1 MTSDEQ
7 AGGRAVGRNDSP
19 RAGVGAIALALLAT
33 GWAAHAA
40 PPQTEP
46 AGNAR
51 SVAAAPGGSALKLHV
66 PSPDWRD
73 QIIYFV
79 MTDRFNDG
87 DPGNNDQGA
96 GEFEAGNNSKY
107 NGGDLR
113 GIEQK
118 IDYIRGLGAT
128 ALWITP
134 PVANQW
140 WDPQHQ
146 YSGYHG
152 YWAEN
157 FKAVDRHVG
166 NLDDYRRLSHAL
178 HSAGMYLVQD
188 IVVNHTGNFFSYG
201 KNWRASDPAF
211 GYQPNPGS
219 LPVTRPSQ
227 APFDMND
234 PRDAAQRKAGI
245 YHWTPEV
252 ADYSDTRQEHNYQ
265 MSGLDDLN
273 TENPQVRAAL
283 RDSYAY
289 WIREVGVDA
298 YRVDTAFYV
307 PPDYFRD
314 FLHAK
319 DPQHPG
325 IAEVARQT
333 GRDNFL
339 VFGEG
344 FGMDAARENKYTRK
358 IERYMT
364 GADGRAL
371 LPGMLN
377 FPLYGTAADVFARGK
392 PTAELGRRIAQMMR
406 LHRRPHLMPT
416 FVDNHDVD
424 RFLAGGSVAAL
435 KQNLL
440 LIMTLP
446 GIPTIYYGT
455 EQGFVAQRAAMFKAG
470 FQSGG
475 RDRFDT
481 DAPLYK
487 YIQSLAKLRTSNKVL
502 SRGTPTVLRQS
513 EAAAGPFAYRM
524 SLGDEH
530 LLVAFNSSGSAVLL
544 DNVASGLPPGTLL
557 RGQFAID
564 GQASDIV
571 VGADGVFSLKLPAR
585 AGLVW
590 RADGTTGV
598 PSRAAQI
605 RIDPLSQDVQTGD
618 FAVSGTAGK
627 AHRVKLVVDADLDGA
642 QTLVVDAAG
651 RWTATADTGR
661 MIDPAIAH
669 SLVAIAEDATG
680 ALAAV
685 AAPQTFR
692 VSRRWTTLAQLADPA
707 GDDRGP
713 SGRYL
718 YPTDPS
724 WGANRQMDL
733 RSIKISGSGGALRID
748 LGMHKVTASWNP
760 QNGFDHVAFTIYIHV
775 PGRPGGETIMPLQNG
790 TLPEGM
796 RWNVRLRAGGWSNA
810 LFSAEGANATAEGT
824 VVTPGADI
832 RVDAK
837 RNTITFIIPAAAL
850 GNPSS
855 LSGAKVY
862 ITTWDYDG
870 GYRSLNTKASGHGMG
885 GGDAGGG
892 PLVMDDTPVITL
904 H

>member
-1 MTSDEQ
+1 MR
-7 AGGRAVGRNDSP
+7 AGGRVSRCNGLP
-19 RAGVGAIALALLAT
+19 RTAAAAFAIAALTTASGANT
-33 GWAAHAA
+33 AA
-40 PPQTEP
+40 PATEP
-46 AGNAR
+46 AKAIQ
-51 SVAAAPGGSALKLHV
+51 SIASSPEKAALKLHV

-96 GEFEAGNNSKY
+96 GEFEARNNSKY

-157 FKAVDRHVG
+157 FRAIDKHVG

-188 IVVNHTGNFFSYG
+188 IVINHTGNFFSYG
-201 KNWRASDPAF
+201 KNWRANDPAF

-219 LPVTRPSQ
+219 LPVARPSQ
-227 APFDMND
+227 PPFDMND
-234 PRDAAQRKAGI
+234 PRDPAQRKAGI

-252 ADYSDTRQEHNYQ
+252 ADYSDIHQERNFQ
-265 MSGLDDLN
+265 MAGLDDLN
-273 TENPQVRAAL
+273 TENPRVRAAL

-319 DPQHPG
+319 DLRQPG

-344 FGMDAARENKYTRK
+344 FGMDAGRQDKYTRK

-364 GADGRAL
+364 GADDRPL
-371 LPGMLN
+371 LPGMIN

-392 PTAELGRRIAQMMR
+392 PTAELGRRIEQMMR
-406 LHRRPHLMPT
+406 IHRRPHLMPT

-470 FQSGG
+470 FGSGG

-487 YIQSLAKLRTSNKVL
+487 YIQAVAKLRTSNKVL
-502 SRGTPTVLRQS
+502 SRGTPSVLKQS

-524 SLGDEH
+524 SLGPEH
-530 LLVAFNSSGSAVLL
+530 VLVAFNSAASEVLL
-544 DNVASGLPPGTLL
+544 DNVATGLPAGTLL
-557 RGQFAID
+557 RGAFAID
-564 GQASDIV
+564 GAVEDAIV
-571 VGADGVFSLKLPAR
+571 GTGGLLSVKLPAR
-585 AGLVW
+585 AGFVW
-590 RADGTTGV
+590 RADGKASI
-598 PSRAAQI
+598 PPRNEQI
-605 RIDPLSQDVQTGD
+605 RIDPLSRGVQSKD
-618 FAVSGTAGK
+618 FSVSGSARN
-627 AHRVKLVVDADLDGA
+627 ASRVKLVVDADFAAA
-642 QTLVVDAAG
+642 QSATVDAAG
-651 RWTATADTGR
+651 RWSATVDTSR
-661 MIDPAIAH
+661 MIDPVIPH
-669 SLVAIAEDATG
+669 SLVAIAENEAG

-685 AAPQTFR
+685 STPQTFR
-692 VSRRWTTLAQLADPA
+692 VARRWTTLAEVADPA

-713 SGRYL
+713 TGRYL

-724 WGANRQMDL
+724 WGTNRQMDL
-733 RSIKISGSGGALRID
+733 RNIKISGSGGALRID

-760 QNGFDHVAFTIYIHV
+760 QNGFDHVAFTIYIHL
-775 PGRPGGETIMPLQNG
+775 PGRPVAEAIMPLQNG
-790 TLPEGM
+790 SLPDGM

-810 LFSAEGANATAEGT
+810 LFSAEGASATAEGT
-824 VVTPGADI
+824 IVTPGADI
-832 RVDAK
+832 RVDGK
-837 RNTITFIIPAAAL
+837 RNTISFIIPAAAL

-870 GYRSLNTKASGHGMG
+870 GYRSLATQASGHGMG
-885 GGDAGGG
+885 GGDAAAG
-892 PLVMDDTPVITL
+892 PLIMDDSPVITL